1 MHDNPWNDISRR
13 ACARFDGMF
22 AGPHGPPCELAQ
34 AHQRL
39 KEAEGKLLEKKLEL
53 KKAGAKVKAAKEE
66 VKWLEREKKKAKE
79 EAKEIRNHVKHAEKQ
94 LLK

>member
-1 MHDNPWNDISRR
+1 MLCCLEWHLENIMSSFED
-13 ACARFDGMF
+13 MF
-22 AGPHGPPCELAQ
+22 PAPHGPSCELAQ
-34 AHQRL
+34 ALHQL

-53 KKAGAKVKAAKEE
+53 DIAEAKVKAAKEE
-66 VKWLEREKKKAKE
+66 VKWLEREKKEAKK